1 MGDILGYVLIGF
13 ILMAAVAILY
23 LPVYLALR
31 KKFCFLRQ
39 MSFLL
44 LIGCCLIILLA
55 TVLISVFL
63 GMTEGLDS
71 MAVRHDIN
79 MIPLRWTAEEWAMGR
94 EEMLTQV
101 AANVVM
107 FIPFGFI
114 LPAALPVFR
123 RFFRTMLCAA
133 CFSFLIEFAQYFI
146 GRSSDIDDFL
156 QNTIGGV
163 IGYLIF
169 LLFSKLFQ
177 TSRIWR
183 KFTGRPL

>member
-1 MGDILGYVLIGF
+1 
-13 ILMAAVAILY
+13 MAAVAILY

-114 LPAALPVFR
+114 LPAALPVFPEIFQDDALRCVFLFSDRICTVFYRPFFGYR
-123 RFFRTMLCAA
+123 RFSAEYHRRCHWV
-133 CFSFLIEFAQYFI
+133 
-146 GRSSDIDDFL
+146 SD
-156 QNTIGGV
+156 
-163 IGYLIF
+163 F

>member
-63 GMTEGLDS
+63 GMTEGLDA
-71 MAVRHDIN
+71 MAVRHDVN
-79 MIPLRWTAEEWAMGR
+79 LIPLRWTAEEWAMGR
-94 EEMLTQV
+94 EEML
-101 AANVVM
+101 
-107 FIPFGFI
+107 PFGFI
-114 LPAALPVFR
+114 LPAALPVFQ

-177 TSRIWR
+177 TSRFWR

>member
-1 MGDILGYVLIGF
+1 
-13 ILMAAVAILY
+13 
-23 LPVYLALR
+23 
-31 KKFCFLRQ
+31 

-114 LPAALPVFR
+114 PPAALPVFR

-133 CFSFLIEFAQYFI
+133 CFS
-146 GRSSDIDDFL
+146 SDRICTVFYRPFF
-156 QNTIGGV
+156 
-163 IGYLIF
+163 GYRR
-169 LLFSKLFQ
+169 FSAEYH
-177 TSRIWR
+177 RRCHCI
-183 KFTGRPL
+183 